1 MKYVVNIEGAHTS
14 FVVDANSSDNA
25 KSEVWNGIKDGYT
38 YGMRDYKDFLA
49 HSSAHKATRI
59 VHGINR
65 GSYK

>member
-1 MKYVVNIEGAHTS
+1 MKYVVNIEGAKTS
-14 FVVDANSSDNA
+14 FVVDADSSADA
-25 KSEVWNGIKDGYT
+25 KSKAWDGIKDGYT

-65 GSYK
+65 GSYR